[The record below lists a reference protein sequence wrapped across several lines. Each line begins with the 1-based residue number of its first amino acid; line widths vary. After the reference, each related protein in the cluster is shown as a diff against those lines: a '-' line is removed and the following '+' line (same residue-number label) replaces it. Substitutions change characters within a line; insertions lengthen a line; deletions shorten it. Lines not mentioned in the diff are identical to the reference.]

1 MVIKRK
7 RKGRGKKDNVR
18 KEKDFSNWEP
28 RTNLGRLVKEGQL
41 TTMCDVLNSRLPLRE
56 PEIVDILLPNM
67 GDEVLDINMVQ
78 RMTDSGRRI
87 KFGITTVVGNQNGF
101 VGIGHV
107 KGKEVGPSIQKSI
120 DNAKINIIEIRRG
133 CGSWE
138 CGCMQ
143 PHTLPFMVN
152 GKSGS
157 VEVSLKPAP
166 QGISLA
172 AGNVAKHILRLA
184 GIQDAWVI
192 TKGQTRTTINF
203 AKATFYAL
211 QNTAETKVLKTQ
223 KDRLKIIEGICGGS
237 A

>member
-7 RKGRGKKDNVR
+7 RRGGRRESQSDKKEQIILD
-18 KEKDFSNWEP
+18 WEP
-28 RTNLGRLVKEGQL
+28 KTQLGKLVKNGEI
-41 TTMCDVLNSRLPLRE
+41 TTMSEVFNSRLPLRE
-56 PEIVDILLPNM
+56 PVIVDILLPNLN
-67 GDEVLDINMVQ
+67 DEVLDINMVQ
-78 RMTDSGRRI
+78 RMTDSGRRV
-87 KFGITTVVGNQNGF
+87 KFGITTVVGNSNGF

-120 DNAKINIIEIRRG
+120 DNAKVNITEIRRG

-157 VEVSLKPAP
+157 VEVTLKPAP
-166 QGISLA
+166 RGISLA
-172 AGNVAKHILRLA
+172 AGNIAKHILRLA
-184 GIQDAWVI
+184 GIEDAWVI

-211 QNTAETKVLKTQ
+211 QKTAETF
-223 KDRLKIIEGICGGS
+223 I
-237 A
+237 